1 MGGTVVWDHK
11 TRTTQIK
18 LGTKNISAQIGSD
31 VYSINDKLVFN
42 SNVPKL
48 LKGETVVPVS
58 VINEILGAYV
68 NWTTIDKTLT
78 ANVSLS
84 KKQ

>member
-1 MGGTVVWDHK
+1 MFIN
-11 TRTTQIK
+11 RTIRKFGVSVGILSMFT
-18 LGTKNISAQIGSD
+18 
-31 VYSINDKLVFN
+31 
-42 SNVPKL
+42 
-48 LKGETVVPVS
+48 TVVPVT